1 MSGLRLNILAA
12 VLFAVLFFLQYRLW
26 FESDGI
32 RDMMQLKK
40 NLSRQTDENERL
52 KKLNEDLMFQ
62 VQRLQNSKDAAESR
76 ARNEL
81 GMIKKD
87 ETFYQ
92 IVKGSS

>member
-1 MSGLRLNILAA
+1 MQRIGLNILG
-12 VLFAVLFFLQYRLW
+12 VFLFGAFLFLQYHLW

-32 RDMMQLKK
+32 KDMVILKQTLAQQASENDKLKK
-40 NLSRQTDENERL
+40 RNEAL
-52 KKLNEDLMFQ
+52 LFQ
-62 VQRLQNSKDAAESR
+62 IQRLQNSQDAPESR

-92 IVKGSS
+92 IVK